1 MNKKKQI
8 IFSALLVLFLT
19 AVSLVSYLVIES
31 SREAGSLV
39 RVSIDGKTV
48 SQFPLDI
55 DGEYEL
61 NGGTNILVIK
71 DGKAYMKYASC
82 PDGLC
87 KRQGKISMSGER
99 IVCLPNKVIIE
110 AIKESTLDAVVR

>member
-8 IFSALLVLFLT
+8 IFSVLLVLFLT
-19 AVSLVSYLVIES
+19 AVSLVSYLVIEGT
-31 SREAGSLV
+31 RKPGSLV
-39 RVSIDGKTV
+39 RVSIDGNTV
-48 SQFPLDI
+48 AEFSLDK

-87 KRQGKISMSGER
+87 KQQGKICMSGER
-99 IVCLPNKVIIE
+99 IVCLPNKVMAEIFADTDEIIPN
-110 AIKESTLDAVVR
+110 